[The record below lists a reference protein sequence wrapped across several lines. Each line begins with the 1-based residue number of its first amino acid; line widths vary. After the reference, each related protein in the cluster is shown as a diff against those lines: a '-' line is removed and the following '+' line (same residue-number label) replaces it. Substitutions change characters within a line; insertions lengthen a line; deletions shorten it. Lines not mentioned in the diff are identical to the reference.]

1 MRFSFTEEQDA
12 LRDAARTFFERKSP
26 QDEVRRLLLTD
37 SGYDESTWHQMA
49 DLGLQG
55 LAIPEEFGGAG
66 ATFIE
71 VAVVLEEAGR
81 VLLPAPYFA
90 SVVLAANALLLSG
103 DKAAQER
110 WLPPIAAGELI
121 ATVAHTDDSGRWDP
135 AGITVT
141 ATKDGDQWRLS
152 GVKRFVID
160 GLAASLIIVAAQAGD
175 GVRLFAVEDGAPRLE
190 RTAQEPMDLTRRLA
204 TVTLTGT
211 PAVPLG
217 TAGDQWDVLER
228 VLQLAAIGLAAEQA
242 GGAQA
247 VLDLTVRYSKERV
260 QFGKPIGA
268 FQAVKHKAAEMLLDV
283 ESARSIAYYAASR
296 AAADD
301 DDLQV
306 AASLAK
312 SYCSE
317 AYFRTTAACIQ
328 LHGGIGFTWEHAAHL
343 YFRRAKS
350 SEIYLGDGNYHRD
363 LLAGRL
369 SA

>member
-12 LRDAARTFFERKSP
+12 LREAARTFFERKSP
-26 QDEVRRLLLTD
+26 QDEVRRLLLSD
-37 SGYDESTWHQMA
+37 SGYDESVWDQMA
-49 DLGLQG
+49 ALGLQG
-55 LAIPEEFGGAG
+55 LAIPEEFGGAD
-66 ATFIE
+66 ATFTE

-90 SVVLAANALLLSG
+90 TVVLAANALLLSG

-110 WLPPIAAGELI
+110 WLPGIASGKLI
-121 ATVAHTDDSGRWDP
+121 ATVAHTDDSGRWNP

-141 ATKDGDQWRLS
+141 ATRDGDQWLLS
-152 GVKRFVID
+152 GVKRFVVN
-160 GLAASLIIVAAQAGD
+160 GLAAGLIVVAARAGD
-175 GVRLFAVEDGAPRLE
+175 GVRLFAVEAGAPGLE
-190 RTAQEPMDLTRRLA
+190 RTAQEAMDLTRRLA
-204 TVTLTGT
+204 AVSLTAV

-217 TAGDQWDVLER
+217 PDGDQWPILER

-247 VLDLTVRYSKERV
+247 ALDLTVRYARERV
-260 QFGKPIGA
+260 QFGKPVGA

-296 AAADD
+296 AAAGG
-301 DDLQV
+301 DDLQI

-328 LHGGIGFTWEHAAHL
+328 LHGGIGFTWEHPAHL

-369 SA
+369 GA